1 MRVFKWFER
10 LGYLRAAGE
19 LQRLGYPDLAAKLKK
34 QAKELE

>member
-1 MRVFKWFER
+1 MR

-19 LQRLGYPDLAAKLKK
+19 LQRTGYPELAEKLYK